1 MLIDPQTLIIIV
13 LVALLIG
20 VLLGVYMSHPRCYH

>member
-13 LVALLIG
+13 LVTLLIG
-20 VLLGVYMSHPRCYH
+20 VLLGVYMSRPRCYH